1 MRHFDDVFRE
11 FTLTAEE
18 RKALVFYLA
27 ALRARKTI
35 EALLPIQ

>member
-1 MRHFDDVFRE
+1 MTFDELFRE

-27 ALRARKTI
+27 HLRARRTI
-35 EALLPIQ
+35 EVLL